1 MNRRVLSGV
10 LVLGS
15 TLATVGAAVT
25 ADTGGTD
32 ADALARTTIGSAA
45 VDLPGD
51 TGDSSRARVRVPV
64 RDGRLT
70 DDLVDEQ
77 QPQPVMIR
85 IGDIGLEAPI
95 VSVGVDEEKQL
106 DVPAAATVG
115 WYEHSSLPGESG
127 ATVLA
132 AHVDYGGKRGAFYN
146 LADLRPNDALEVELA
161 DGSVMRYRVVGN
173 TQYDKTELPAE
184 EVFRKTGETVLQ
196 LITCGGEFDPG
207 ARSYLANVVVTAVPE
222 DSQSF

>member
-25 ADTGGTD
+25 ADGDGPTTDGTD
-32 ADALARTTIGSAA
+32 PVIDSAS
-45 VDLPGD
+45 VDLDDDLPV
-51 TGDSSRARVRVPV
+51 SSRARVQVPV
-64 RDGRLT
+64 RDGRLAN
-70 DDLVDEQ
+70 DVAVDQ
-77 QPQPVMIR
+77 QPQPAMVR

-95 VSVGVDEEKQL
+95 LSVGVDEQKQL
-106 DVPAAATVG
+106 DVPAADKVG
-115 WYEHSSLPGESG
+115 WYKHSSLPGEAG

-132 AHVDYGGKRGAFYN
+132 AHVDYGGKPGAFYN
-146 LADLRPNDALEVELA
+146 LADLRPNDVLEVEMT
-161 DGSVMRYRVVGN
+161 DGSVIRYRVTGN

-184 EVFRKTGETVLQ
+184 EVFRKSGETVLQ

-207 ARSYLANVVVTAVPE
+207 ARSYLANVVVTAIPE
-222 DSQSF
+222 GSQSF

>member
-1 MNRRVLSGV
+1 MNRRLLSGL

-25 ADTGGTD
+25 ADTGASDRD
-32 ADALARTTIGSAA
+32 AQAVGSIGSTALDPA
-45 VDLPGD
+45 ETDGD
-51 TGDSSRARVRVPV
+51 VSQARAQVPV

-70 DDLVDEQ
+70 DDLADEER
-77 QPQPVMIR
+77 PQPVTIR

-95 VSVGVDEEKQL
+95 LSVGVDEQKQL
-106 DVPAAATVG
+106 DVPAADTVG
-115 WYEHSSLPGESG
+115 WYQHSSLPGEAG

-132 AHVDYGGKRGAFYN
+132 AHVDYGGKPGAFYN
-146 LADLRPNDALEVELA
+146 LADLRPNDVLEVEMTNGTVL
-161 DGSVMRYRVVGN
+161 RYRVTGN
-173 TQYDKTELPAE
+173 TQYDKTDLPAE

-196 LITCGGEFDPG
+196 LVTCGGEFDPD

-222 DSQSF
+222 DAQSF

>member
-25 ADTGGTD
+25 ADANESGA
-32 ADALARTTIGSAA
+32 ADSATAMIGSAA
-45 VDLPGD
+45 VDIDEGD
-51 TGDSSRARVRVPV
+51 DSSRARVQVPV

-70 DDLVDEQ
+70 DDPVDEQ
-77 QPQPVMIR
+77 RPQPVMIR

-95 VSVGVDEEKQL
+95 LSVGVDEEKQL
-106 DVPAAATVG
+106 DVPAADTVG
-115 WYEHSSLPGESG
+115 WYEHSSLPGDSG

-132 AHVDYGGKRGAFYN
+132 AHVDYGGKPGAFYN
-146 LADLRPNDALEVELA
+146 LGALRPNDPLEVELA

-173 TQYDKTELPAE
+173 TVYDKTELPAE
-184 EVFRKTGETVLQ
+184 ELFRKSGETVLQ

>member
-25 ADTGGTD
+25 AEGKAPGSDTTAAG
-32 ADALARTTIGSAA
+32 LIESSA
-45 VDLPGD
+45 VDLTDGSRNP
-51 TGDSSRARVRVPV
+51 SRARVQVPV

-77 QPQPVMIR
+77 RPQPVMIR

-95 VSVGVDEEKQL
+95 LSVGVDEEKQL
-106 DVPAAATVG
+106 DVPAADTVG

-132 AHVDYGGKRGAFYN
+132 AHVDYGGKPGAFFD

-173 TQYDKTELPAE
+173 TQYDKRELPAE
-184 EVFRKTGETVLQ
+184 EVFRKTGDEVLQ
-196 LITCGGEFDPG
+196 LITCGGQFDPD
-207 ARSYLANVVVTAVPE
+207 ARSYLANVVVTALPE
-222 DSQSF
+222 DPRSF

>member
-15 TLATVGAAVT
+15 TLAIVGAAVT
-25 ADTGGTD
+25 AEGGVRGPDDVSTE
-32 ADALARTTIGSAA
+32 TIDSAA
-45 VDLPGD
+45 VDLVD
-51 TGDSSRARVRVPV
+51 DAANSDEARVQVPV

-70 DDLVDEQ
+70 DDLVDETR
-77 QPQPVMIR
+77 PQPVLVR

-95 VSVGVDEEKQL
+95 LSVGVDERKQL
-106 DVPAAATVG
+106 DVPSADTVG
-115 WYEHSSLPGESG
+115 WYEHSSRPGESG

-132 AHVDYGGKRGAFYN
+132 AHVDYGGKPGAFYS
-146 LADLRPNDALEVELA
+146 LADLRPNDSLEVELS
-161 DGSVMRYRVVGN
+161 DGTVMRYRIVGN

-184 EVFRKTGETVLQ
+184 EVFRKNGKTVLQ
-196 LITCGGEFDPG
+196 LITCGGEFDPD

-222 DSQSF
+222 GSESF

>member
-1 MNRRVLSGV
+1 MNRRVLSGL

-25 ADTGGTD
+25 AQDRGSETAAT
-32 ADALARTTIGSAA
+32 AVIGSSA
-45 VDLPGD
+45 VDLADESGS
-51 TGDSSRARVRVPV
+51 SSRASAQVPV

-70 DDLVDEQ
+70 DDLVDNEE
-77 QPQPVMIR
+77 PHPVMIR

-95 VSVGVDEEKQL
+95 LSVGVDEEKHL
-106 DVPAAATVG
+106 DVPAADTVG
-115 WYEHSSLPGESG
+115 WYEYSSLPGEAG

-132 AHVDYGGKRGAFYN
+132 AHVDYGGKPGAFFN
-146 LADLRPNDALEVELA
+146 LGDLRPNDALEVEMA

-173 TQYDKTELPAE
+173 TQYDKKELPAE

-222 DSQSF
+222 DSQRF

>member
-1 MNRRVLSGV
+1 VNRRVLSGV

-25 ADTGGTD
+25 ADNGGNQ
-32 ADALARTTIGSAA
+32 AGSSAMGVIGSAA
-45 VDLPGD
+45 VDLSGEVVDP
-51 TGDSSRARVRVPV
+51 SRARVQVPV

-70 DDLVDEQ
+70 DDVVDEQ
-77 QPQPVMIR
+77 GPHPVMIR
-85 IGDIGLEAPI
+85 IGDIALEAPI
-95 VSVGVDEEKQL
+95 LSVGVDEDKQL
-106 DVPAAATVG
+106 DVPAADTVG

-132 AHVDYGGKRGAFYN
+132 AHVDYGGKPGAFYN
-146 LADLRPNDALEVELA
+146 LADLRPNAALEVEMA
-161 DGSVMRYRVVGN
+161 DGSVVRYRVIGN

-184 EVFRKTGETVLQ
+184 EVFRKTGDTVLQ

-207 ARSYLANVVVTAVPE
+207 ARTYLANVVVTAVPE
-222 DSQSF
+222 ESQSF

>member
-15 TLATVGAAVT
+15 TLATVGAAVSADGGDPGSDAT
-25 ADTGGTD
+25 A
-32 ADALARTTIGSAA
+32 LIESSA
-45 VDLPGD
+45 VDLTDESGDPG
-51 TGDSSRARVRVPV
+51 RARVQVPV

-70 DDLVDEQ
+70 DDLIDEER
-77 QPQPVMIR
+77 PRPVTIR

-95 VSVGVDEEKQL
+95 LSVGVDEEKQL
-106 DVPAAATVG
+106 DVPAADTVG

-132 AHVDYGGKRGAFYN
+132 AHVDYGGQPGAFYN
-146 LADLRPNDALEVELA
+146 LADLRPNDVLEVEMT
-161 DGSVMRYRVVGN
+161 DGSIMRYRVVGN
-173 TQYDKTELPAE
+173 TQYDKRELPAE
-184 EVFRKTGETVLQ
+184 EVFRKTGDTVLQ